1 MSQNVVF
8 EIGLKL
14 VNTIIHLTLKCFVV
28 ASEFLHFVLNH
39 KISSLLNSQALPLA
53 IIIYVLFKTAVNHIR
68 KSIWANYEANVWA
81 EREKRQ
87 NFLNKLDRHD
97 TAIED
102 VDRELAYLE
111 REEEGERIR
120 RLEETQSRHEY
131 SLYCISE
138 AASTKVAEHK
148 AELTRI
154 AGEERKTFL
163 TANNIAIKLYN
174 DENDKTYQPKWIQGP
189 YSGLSSIHRD
199 DFNRVRDQAIRE
211 VIFYDANVAE
221 KITAAT
227 EKFHSSVQKEDLEA
241 IAACWG
247 KHKIALAAITEVDKR
262 YSKLST
268 TRREG
273 YLAAKESAN
282 IIRQSIIDEEN
293 ARIIRDDESWDVLG
307 KIARQEARETPEKVK
322 YIDRWRDGDFH
333 NITLSFGLS
342 EFMAEDGKQTGAFQH
357 IYPLK
362 DGVE

>member
-1 MSQNVVF
+1 MWFS
-8 EIGLKL
+8 KL
-14 VNTIIHLTLKCFVV
+14 VLKCFVV

-53 IIIYVLFKTAVNHIR
+53 IIIYVLFKTVLNHVRKLIR
-68 KSIWANYEANVWA
+68 VNYEANVWA

-87 NFLNKLDRHD
+87 KFVNKLHRHD

-102 VDRELAYLE
+102 IDREFAYIE
-111 REEEGERIR
+111 SEEERERIR
-120 RLEETQSRHEY
+120 RLEVTQARHKY
-131 SLYCISE
+131 NLYCISE
-138 AASTKVAEHK
+138 AASKKVAEHK

-174 DENDKTYQPKWIQGP
+174 DENDP
-189 YSGLSSIHRD
+189 YPGLSGIHKD
-199 DFNRVRDQAIRE
+199 DFRRVRDQAIRE
-211 VIFYDANVAE
+211 VIFYDAEVAE

-227 EKFHSSVQKEDLEA
+227 EEFHSSVQKEDLEA
-241 IAACWG
+241 IAACWE
-247 KHKIALAAITEVDKR
+247 KHKIALAAITEADKR

-293 ARIIRDDESWDVLG
+293 ARIIRDDESWDGLG
-307 KIARQEARETPEKVK
+307 KIARQEARETPVKVK
-322 YIDRWRDGDFH
+322 NIDRWRDSDFH
-333 NITLSFGLS
+333 TISLSFGLS
-342 EFMAEDGKQTGAFQH
+342 KFMVENGKQTGAFEH